1 MIFSAIL
8 KPIIKFPYWDG
19 KCNCVFLAIHKTAFS
34 QRIKIHKLT
43 CCHLSWHCTE
53 PRALDSA
60 QVGCWVMGALTG
72 LGWAGLLGRKSHCCG
87 GVGHGGWLQGDLCRA
102 TGCMWLVYHVPKV
115 HQNTKISFFSCSF
128 SSGNM
133 VFHLKLYLVSSK
145 YNSKRSAGR
154 LTWDIN

>member
-1 MIFSAIL
+1 MLS
-8 KPIIKFPYWDG
+8 DG
-19 KCNCVFLAIHKTAFS
+19 
-34 QRIKIHKLT
+34 
-43 CCHLSWHCTE
+43 CTH
-53 PRALDSA
+53 R
-60 QVGCWVMGALTG
+60 TR
-72 LGWAGLLGRKSHCCG
+72 LGWATWQEEPLLWWSGAWRVAAGRS
-87 GVGHGGWLQGDLCRA
+87 VPGHRLH
-102 TGCMWLVYHVPKV
+102 VYRVPKV